1 MARSK
6 ALVRS
11 QDRRRLVRLA
21 TELPQTAMPLDEA
34 LKLVLQAIERTFGW
48 SGGRVAQPDE
58 TVAADGRIR
67 LPILAE
73 ERPLAV
79 LELHPT
85 TVAAERAEVR
95 ELLELLAGQLSL
107 IAGQQRMR
115 QAVRQAA
122 RHVRKQQVEVPR
134 ASEGVRLYDP
144 DTGLPEEALLADRIQ
159 QAVRRRQRSP
169 RNQFAVVALEVD
181 GFEQAPSSAR
191 LESVDDLR
199 RETLHTLGRRLLAQC
214 RPADT
219 VARRGVGFAV
229 VLEAVRSNEEA
240 MQVAERLRR
249 EAQRRLSM
257 GGGHL
262 SLDAYAGVVLGSTAY
277 DNPKALLS
285 DADAALARARRGD
298 DHIQLFDAGVEAT
311 ERKRRLIETELA
323 NAAKNSELYLEFQP
337 IVALAD
343 GRISGLEAFIRW
355 RHPEMGLVPP
365 ADFVPVA
372 ESSPLIFE
380 IGNWVL
386 EETCAQVRRWLDRL
400 APRAVPPVAVNVTAR
415 QLFHP
420 EFLTRVREI
429 LEHHA
434 LSGSQVRFDVS
445 ETIRVAMDDFGTGYS
460 SLSLLHSLPISALKI
475 DRSFI
480 SRPRERLRKWGV
492 ARTIVELAKILDLEV
507 IAEGI
512 ETREQFLE
520 LRSAGCH
527 QAQGFHFAGPVGPPQ
542 AEEFIRDGYPLDLEA
557 PVR

>member
-1 MARSK
+1 
-6 ALVRS
+6 
-11 QDRRRLVRLA
+11 
-21 TELPQTAMPLDEA
+21 
-34 LKLVLQAIERTFGW
+34 
-48 SGGRVAQPDE
+48 
-58 TVAADGRIR
+58 
-67 LPILAE
+67 
-73 ERPLAV
+73 
-79 LELHPT
+79 
-85 TVAAERAEVR
+85 
-95 ELLELLAGQLSL
+95 
-107 IAGQQRMR
+107 
-115 QAVRQAA
+115 
-122 RHVRKQQVEVPR
+122 
-134 ASEGVRLYDP
+134 
-144 DTGLPEEALLADRIQ
+144 
-159 QAVRRRQRSP
+159 
-169 RNQFAVVALEVD
+169 
-181 GFEQAPSSAR
+181 
-191 LESVDDLR
+191 
-199 RETLHTLGRRLLAQC
+199 
-214 RPADT
+214 
-219 VARRGVGFAV
+219 
-229 VLEAVRSNEEA
+229 
-240 MQVAERLRR
+240 
-249 EAQRRLSM
+249 
-257 GGGHL
+257 
-262 SLDAYAGVVLGSTAY
+262 
-277 DNPKALLS
+277 
-285 DADAALARARRGD
+285 
-298 DHIQLFDAGVEAT
+298 
-311 ERKRRLIETELA
+311 
-323 NAAKNSELYLEFQP
+323 
-337 IVALAD
+337 
-343 GRISGLEAFIRW
+343 
-355 RHPEMGLVPP
+355 MGLVPP

-445 ETIRVAMDDFGTGYS
+445 ETDLMKDASAAAAILDRLHGMGIRVAMDDFGTGYS